1 MSKHLPALA
10 LFCVFDR
17 KNLPTEVHVRQ
28 NVYIR
33 FNDGASAAVYVD
45 IVETVNLGIIGVLV
59 IVGLLAGNIR
69 GDGLVLVDVALDV

>member
-33 FNDGASAAVYVD
+33 FNDGASAAVYVN
-45 IVETVNLGIIGVLV
+45 IVETFYAVIIGVLV
-59 IVGLLAGNIR
+59 IVGVLAGNIS
-69 GDGLVLVDVALDV
+69 GDGFI